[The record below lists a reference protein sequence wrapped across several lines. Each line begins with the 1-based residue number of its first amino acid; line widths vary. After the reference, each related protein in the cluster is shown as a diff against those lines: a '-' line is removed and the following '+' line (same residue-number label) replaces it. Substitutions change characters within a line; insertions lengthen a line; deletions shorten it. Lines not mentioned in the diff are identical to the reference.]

1 VEVFAIPT
9 MKEATV
15 EKARLQGPVPQ
26 QLQKEQ
32 PHYVTDLAPGV
43 GQEGLYHCCF
53 DVKGRLRGS
62 WR

>member
-1 VEVFAIPT
+1 

-32 PHYVTDLAPGV
+32 PHFVADLAPGV